1 MRHDCDL
8 AVTQECL
15 NQISQTLPS
24 SPQTFNLGN
33 KISEQ
38 FPPFFLNKCTCP
50 SYCSQWILQKIL
62 QNNTFINK
70 SLCIWFWWNSIT
82 WMASDCL
89 RLNWS
94 SAVIKLKKK
103 KKHHTLF
110 SYVAKLCRKGS
121 RKFVTWFWVL
131 VRAQVCDWN
140 MTIPKFWHRRPW
152 GKINLRKKNKNNNN
166 MGPAKNA
173 G

>member
-1 MRHDCDL
+1 MELDYLDG
-8 AVTQECL
+8 
-15 NQISQTLPS
+15 
-24 SPQTFNLGN
+24 F
-33 KISEQ
+33 
-38 FPPFFLNKCTCP
+38 
-50 SYCSQWILQKIL
+50 
-62 QNNTFINK
+62 
-70 SLCIWFWWNSIT
+70 
-82 WMASDCL
+82 
-89 RLNWS
+89 RLS
-94 SAVIKLKKK
+94 KAELKLSRDKVKKKK

-121 RKFVTWFWVL
+121 RKFVTWLWVL

-152 GKINLRKKNKNNNN
+152 GKINLRKRKKKNNNNN